1 MRRGEED
8 KTNREGGREMRGGE
22 ERRWGDEGDE
32 RDGGRWEMSL
42 IPSCGTQAWFDLQI
56 PFVCDHIVSYL

>member
-22 ERRWGDEGDE
+22 GRRGDGEMGDE
-32 RDGGRWEMSL
+32 
-42 IPSCGTQAWFDLQI
+42 FDTFLWNTGL
-56 PFVCDHIVSYL
+56 V